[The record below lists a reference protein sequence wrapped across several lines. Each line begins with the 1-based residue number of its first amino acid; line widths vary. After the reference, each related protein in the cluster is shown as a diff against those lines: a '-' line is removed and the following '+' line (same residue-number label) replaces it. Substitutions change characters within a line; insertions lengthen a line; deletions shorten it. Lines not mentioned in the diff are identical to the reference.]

1 MRQVMFLLVLLCS
14 VKLSKA
20 QEFNEFRYIDNSV
33 LNIPDSQ
40 ANTTDR
46 IAGYITS
53 RFKNDKDKVRAIY
66 AWVAANIRYDRDSAN
81 QINLG
86 VDQQAKITAALRRRK
101 GVCENFAAI
110 FNDIALKSGL
120 KSFVIHGYTKQS
132 GSTDKSGHS
141 WCAAYIDGNWALFD
155 PTWDVGH
162 GINSKYFM
170 ALPSEFIY
178 SHMPYDPLWQLLD
191 YPVSHQQF
199 YSGNIYKKNESP
211 YFNYA
216 DSIAAY
222 MQMDSL
228 LKLKSS
234 ALRIQQNELYNPL
247 VKENHSYI
255 KMHIEMINQ
264 DRDVELY
271 NSSVAE
277 LNDATAIYN
286 NFIQYRN
293 QQFTPEKTDAELKA
307 LLDGIDTKLLIALK
321 KLDEIDKSEAT
332 FTIGTHEVRDR
343 LNALVIRIKDQKS
356 FLDQYLNTAKNERA
370 NLFYK

>member
-1 MRQVMFLLVLLCS
+1 MRQVMYLLFFLCS
-14 VKLSKA
+14 INLSKA
-20 QEFNEFRYIDNSV
+20 QEFNELWQVDNRV

-40 ANTTDR
+40 ANSTDK
-46 IAGYITS
+46 IAEYITS
-53 RFKNDKDKVRAIY
+53 RFKSERDKVRAIY
-66 AWVAANIRYDRDSAN
+66 AWVTANIRYDRDSAN

-86 VDQQAKITAALRRRK
+86 ADQQAKITAALRRRK

-110 FNDIALKSGL
+110 FNDIALKTGL
-120 KSFVIHGYTKQS
+120 KSFVVNGYVKQS
-132 GSTDKSGHS
+132 GSVDKSGHS
-141 WCAAYIDGNWALFD
+141 WCALFIDGNWTLYD

-162 GINSKYFM
+162 GNNSKYFM
-170 ALPSEFIY
+170 AQPSEFIY
-178 SHMPYDPLWQLLD
+178 SHMPYDPLWQLLN
-191 YPVSHQQF
+191 YPISHQQF
-199 YSGNIYKKNESP
+199 YSGNVYKKNDSP

-228 LKLKSS
+228 RKLKSS

-247 VKENHSYI
+247 VKDNHSYI

-307 LLDGIDTKLLIALK
+307 LLDGIDTKLFSSLK

-343 LNALVIRIKDQKS
+343 LNALLIRIKDQKT
-356 FLDQYLNTAKNERA
+356 FLDQYLSTARSDRA
-370 NLFYK
+370 SLF